1 MKILGQYFPSY
12 RINDTTRVF
21 FRRLTEADVI
31 PLVEFYYH
39 LSQQTRYMRFQMVTE
54 GLPES
59 KIYEYAEILCKVEG
73 KGLAIVAYTY
83 ENGIE
88 SFVGVARYM
97 FENEKAEKAEF
108 AIVIRDDFQGKGLG
122 KYLLSLLLEEAQRYG
137 IKILYGSMLPTNI
150 AVIELIKRVT
160 PMNHHFFHREGLVEV
175 EITLPLTTSLQTNLS
190 SLQ

>member
-12 RINDTTRVF
+12 KIGEDIRIF

-31 PLVEFYYH
+31 PLVEFYYN
-39 LSQQTRYMRFQMVTE
+39 LSQETRYMRFQMVTE

-59 KIYEYAEILCKVEG
+59 KIYEYAEMLCKVEG

-97 FENEKAEKAEF
+97 FEGETTEKAEF
-108 AIVIRDDFQGKGLG
+108 AIVLRDDFQGKGLG
-122 KYLLSLLLEEAQRYG
+122 KYLLRLLFAEAQRYG
-137 IKILYGSMLPTNI
+137 IEKLYGSMLPANI
-150 AVIELIKRVT
+150 AIIELIKKVAPT
-160 PMNHHFFHREGLVEV
+160 NHHFIHKEGLVEV
-175 EITLPLTTSLQTNLS
+175 EINFHKD
-190 SLQ
+190 